1 MRPVCLD
8 FTSFTA
14 EPKPMADHQLPLL
27 LRPVDLDEALKAG
40 LPAKAIRELSPS
52 DLYFALRETGADT
65 KNEALALATT
75 EQVQGIFDLDAWEGD
90 RLNLVAVREWFA
102 GLMGA
107 VSESRLALH
116 LKNLD
121 PELVVALIMS
131 ELMVYPV
138 GPDFEADVPSGEAD
152 WQSPDGRFWI
162 WKRATSI
169 GEQADLA
176 VKALDVLY
184 REDPD
189 LAMRLLM
196 QATTGL
202 LAEMEETAHQFREA
216 RLTDLGFP
224 PFDAAIGLWQPRT
237 PKDPEPPAMEVD
249 ESAGRTLAVEV
260 ARRSRFRD
268 KLAALPPETQAAVQ
282 GQLVAMANAALISE
296 AVPVRNRE
304 ALARTMSMVSGFL
317 DLGLELPEGERYLST
332 NLWALFQL
340 GLGRVTPLSRRAVRL
355 MRSHVFDRWDRR
367 FTLLSAGEAEFV
379 RSLSRPHPLFGD
391 PSAPEGRSVAFASG
405 EQLAIAERT
414 LSMLEAAAG
423 FFFAENG
430 MAETSR
436 EWENAEGV
444 FPPREER
451 TIHTLFGTLLAR
463 IVLKLPASVEPV
475 RRADVAKLLAN
486 VEKLTGFRESL
497 ENLAATSTALGE
509 LIRQDAEPW
518 LADLKAAAGKV
529 ELVSSVLYVEEGKK

>member
-1 MRPVCLD
+1 
-8 FTSFTA
+8 
-14 EPKPMADHQLPLL
+14 MADNQLPLL
-27 LRPVDLDEALKAG
+27 LRPIDLDEALKSG
-40 LPAKAIRELSPS
+40 LPAKALREITPS
-52 DLYFALRETGADT
+52 DLYFALRETGPDT
-65 KNEALALATT
+65 KQEALALATT
-75 EQVQGIFDLDAWEGD
+75 EQVQGVFDLDAWEGD

-107 VSESRLALH
+107 VSESRLVLH

-162 WKRATSI
+162 WRRATAI
-169 GEQADLA
+169 GETAELA

-189 LAMRLLM
+189 FAMRLLM

-202 LAEMEETAHQFREA
+202 MAEMEETAHQFREA

-237 PKDPEPPAMEVD
+237 PEDPTPPAIGAD
-249 ESAGRTLAVEV
+249 EHAGRALAVEV

-268 KLAALPPETQAAVQ
+268 RLAALPPAAQEAVQ
-282 GQLVAMANAALISE
+282 GQIVAIANAALVSE
-296 AVPVRNRE
+296 AVPVRDRE
-304 ALARTMSMVSGFL
+304 ALARTIGMVSGFL
-317 DLGLELPEGERYLST
+317 DLGIELPEGEKYLAN

-340 GLGRVTPLSRRAVRL
+340 GLGRVTPLSRRATAL

-367 FTLLSAGEAEFV
+367 FTLLSAGEGEFV
-379 RSLSRPHPLFGD
+379 RMLSRPHPLYSD
-391 PSAPEGRSVAFASG
+391 PTAPEGKAVAFSSP
-405 EQLAIAERT
+405 EQLAVAERK
-414 LSMLEAAAG
+414 LAMLEAAAG
-423 FFFAENG
+423 FFFGEQG

-436 EWENAEGV
+436 HWENPEGV

-463 IVLKLPASVEPV
+463 IVLKLPASIEPV
-475 RRADVAKLLAN
+475 GRADVKKLLVN

-497 ENLAATSTALGE
+497 EKLASTSTALGE
-509 LIRQDAEPW
+509 LIRQEAEPW
-518 LADLKAAAGKV
+518 LEDLKSAAGKV
-529 ELVSSVLYVEEGKK
+529 ELVSSVLYTEEGKR